1 VYRIPERTWSS
12 NSVTRRSRC
21 DLSRLV
27 AESDETRWH
36 RIWHVFFDT
45 KISPS
50 IKIHSEPPV
59 TSPATPPPLLPRGEI
74 RPFEGLAL
82 TPYVPGAVAR
92 PPRTRRC
99 RLSWRYRAEA
109 LARRTRLAERRNTS
123 NVVTLSRNLARG
135 VSSSAPA
142 ARSRRARFRGAT
154 GTTRRARNDRDES
167 RVRRRRSGSRRSDEK
182 YCARTTYGPR
192 ENTTVRVPLRHWCHS
207 SVPRSAVSGRRRGRR
222 RARRERDEG
231 YLPYLLRV
239 GRMYIAVAKLREKIK
254 MRK

>member
-1 VYRIPERTWSS
+1 MYRIPERVWSS

-21 DLSRLV
+21 DPSRLV
-27 AESDETRWH
+27 AGRDETRRH
-36 RIWHVFFDT
+36 RIWHVFFDI

-59 TSPATPPPLLPRGEI
+59 TSPATPPPLFPRGEI
-74 RPFEGLAL
+74 RPSEC
-82 TPYVPGAVAR
+82 
-92 PPRTRRC
+92 PPRLRMFPTSWRPSRTPLRCRFSRRC
-99 RLSWRYRAEA
+99 RAEA
-109 LARRTRLAERRNTS
+109 LARRTRGTSRLPKRRNTS

-142 ARSRRARFRGAT
+142 ARSPRARFRG
-154 GTTRRARNDRDES
+154 ARNDRDES

-207 SVPRSAVSGRRRGRR
+207 PVPRSAVSGSRRGRR
-222 RARRERDEG
+222 GTRRERRQIPTLPTSRRSYVHRSRETSGKDEN
-231 YLPYLLRV
+231 
-239 GRMYIAVAKLREKIK
+239 EKIK
-254 MRK
+254 